1 VRWFKTVRA
10 ILPLLA
16 LAAFWWARPD
26 DFAPLLQTGIPINL
40 GSADQPRQLFVP
52 AAAILAAPLAL
63 RFGLPL
69 ILKAALLLP
78 FAATALTHRSMRGP
92 TFDPARDLSGDSF
105 TANSQEDAAVEKA
118 IVAALVA
125 RGLDPDA
132 QPPNSGKV
140 GVRGELQSPIRPF
153 GHRNAAA

>member
-1 VRWFKTVRA
+1 
-10 ILPLLA
+10 
-16 LAAFWWARPD
+16 
-26 DFAPLLQTGIPINL
+26 
-40 GSADQPRQLFVP
+40 
-52 AAAILAAPLAL
+52 
-63 RFGLPL
+63 
-69 ILKAALLLP
+69 
-78 FAATALTHRSMRGP
+78 MRGP